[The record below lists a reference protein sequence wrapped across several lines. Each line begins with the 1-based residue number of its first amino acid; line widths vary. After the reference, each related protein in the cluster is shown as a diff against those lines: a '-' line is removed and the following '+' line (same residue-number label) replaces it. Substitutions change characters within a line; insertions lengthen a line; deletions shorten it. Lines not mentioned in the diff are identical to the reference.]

1 MLKETILT
9 IKSRALEVNL
19 ADTKVDVEVD
29 EKYLILQEIFSKYYG
44 LIEGVNIFLRELSHP
59 LRNWDFIVQEARG
72 YSLDYFHLLKGHPE
86 GGDAAGL
93 FVAIFTD
100 AIDSGTTSTVQMEAA
115 DNLLLFLQKVLSESG
130 ADIEKFMP
138 VIQDAFDRIRNFESE
153 RFFLFVKSYY
163 QIKRLGEVFLKTR
176 SPNGSDCRSINQ
188 LLVKYFNHSY
198 RYWLKEEDPRAW
210 FEKELGNRETFSQSN
225 GFFTMISHQSIRGH
239 LSRLDELSGPE
250 TLDSADNTQALM
262 ALPGYNEI
270 VGKYRSIPQK
280 LFDAGSETGRS
291 NYWKVIFLFHIMNI
305 SGLSVIHEETLRNI
319 NRTLTWLIANE
330 SLSNATRLIEKT
342 FSILKTRRHQFPVT
356 ALNCV
361 LNMGKGVY
369 NTDDIEFINFFID
382 QVIGL
387 GFELPRVDGVGNDWQ
402 IRVNPA
408 HIQNIR
414 TWMELIELNPKRSIR
429 LLSHLIIH
437 LALCGV
443 FIKDT
448 DLFPRDITRFLNSDI
463 APAYNLAKQVSR
475 LFPSYFNDIGAEG
488 KLREISTRIDELTHR
503 RDILIHFLR
512 KQSHVESSNLI
523 IGFMEAVLHFW
534 ETRDKEHLRPFIPPN
549 IFDQITSEGAFIDNV
564 SSIFTHLKASGLAL
578 PGALLTTGEDQ
589 LKKRVDD
596 VPDVTATDRERVLL
610 IATFYKLL
618 NQKYQTD
625 FVDIGNSLDRLK
637 LEAFPDLDKLQS
649 ALEEK
654 KLEVRLGKLLDY
666 LENLKQLI
674 LSDRTYEIREDI
686 YKKRHFTVD
695 IPSMYGSYNE
705 MKFDALGLTFR
716 IESLVNVLF
725 EDLVEDMDLSLITK
739 ATFYQ
744 IYDRLH
750 LFGKALKLEG
760 ISSLE
765 LERQVELLAYSLEV
779 KGFTFSQYLDIFK
792 GFVQCVKNIINDY
805 FNNIHGQNLTRAL
818 ASIPVDQI
826 QAKFLPLE
834 GLDDAEK
841 LRYRVS
847 EIFFRDRITFSLGLQ
862 QVDLFLS
869 RILNTLFHQANKL
882 PKDKLHQLLLYDP
895 QRVVTPIDNMRK
907 ILSGLIDL
915 GNKGYNLAKLDGLG
929 LPVPP
934 GFIIT
939 TEAFRWR
946 ILINSY
952 LPAQQN
958 FREQVTR
965 EVKEL
970 ENKTGKKFGN
980 PKKPLLLSIR
990 SGSTISQPGM
1000 MDTFLDVGANEEI
1013 TANLAGITGNPWFA
1027 WDNYR
1032 RFLQCWGMAF
1042 GLERDDFD
1050 AIISEYKRRWSI
1062 SYKREFTGDH
1072 MKKVALTY
1080 KHMIQDSGI
1089 EVMED
1094 PFEQL
1099 FLTIKLIFASWNSSK
1114 ARTYRKIMGISDDW
1128 GTAVAIQSMVFGNM
1142 SRRSGSGVI
1151 FTHNPRWSG
1160 DTLRLWGDF
1169 TLGNQGEDVVSGLV
1183 NTMPISL
1190 FQQEIEKRETDI
1202 TMETHF
1208 PEIYLALKEWAMDL
1222 VEKNGWPPQEVE
1234 FTFEGPRKEDL
1245 FLLQSRDMSIR
1256 ESKKVYTFDL
1266 DEASGGAILG
1276 SGIGVSGGAMSGRL
1290 VFSLEEI
1297 DRWRQKEP
1305 ETSLILVRGDTVPD
1319 DIREIFSA
1327 DGILTAKGGVTSHA
1341 AVVAH
1346 RLEKT
1351 CVVGCGNLICD
1362 EKRKACHFNR
1372 RRLSTGDFISI
1383 DGREGSVYDGHM
1395 KIKEAG

>member
-1 MLKETILT
+1 MA
-9 IKSRALEVNL
+9 IKSKALEINL
-19 ADTKVDVEVD
+19 EESKMDVEVD

-44 LIEGVNIFLRELSHP
+44 LIDGLNTFLVELSHP

-72 YSLDYFHLLKGHPE
+72 YSLDYFHLLKGHSG
-86 GGDAAGL
+86 GGDAAAL
-93 FVAIFTD
+93 FVDIFTR
-100 AIDSGTTSTVQMEAA
+100 AIDAGSSAMVQMEAA
-115 DNLLLFLQKVLSESG
+115 DNLLLFLQKVLNESG
-130 ADIEKFMP
+130 TDIRKFMP
-138 VIQDAFDRIRNFESE
+138 AIQDAFDRIRQFENE
-153 RFFLFVKSYY
+153 QFFLFVKSYY
-163 QIKRLGEVFLKTR
+163 QMKRLGEAFLE
-176 SPNGSDCRSINQ
+176 SDAASGYDCTAVNQ
-188 LLVKYFNHSY
+188 LLIKYFDRSF
-198 RYWLKEEDPRAW
+198 RYWLNEEDPRAW
-210 FEKELGNRETFSQSN
+210 FEKELGKKEAFHQSN
-225 GFFTMISHQSIRGH
+225 GFFSMISHQAIQDYRTR
-239 LSRLDELSGPE
+239 LNIISREGSLGSAE
-250 TLDSADNTQALM
+250 TTKALL
-262 ALPGYNEI
+262 ALPGYNEF
-270 VGKYRSIPQK
+270 VGNYRAIPQK
-280 LFDAGSETGRS
+280 LFDAGEESERS

-305 SGLSVIHEETLRNI
+305 SGLSVIHEETLRDI

-330 SLSNATRLIEKT
+330 SLSNATRLIQKT
-342 FSILKTRRHQFPVT
+342 FSILKTRRHEFPAT

-382 QVIGL
+382 QVIDL
-387 GFELPRVDGVGNDWQ
+387 GFELPRVGGVGDDWQ
-402 IRVNPA
+402 IKVNPA

-443 FIKDT
+443 LIKDT

-463 APAYNLAKQVSR
+463 GSAYNLAKQVAR

-488 KLREISTRIDELTHR
+488 KLREISTRLDEMTHR

-534 ETRDKEHLRPFIPPN
+534 ETRDKAQLEPFVPPN
-549 IFDQITSEGAFIDNV
+549 IFRQILSTGAFIDHV
-564 SSIFTHLKASGLAL
+564 SRILSDLRKSGVAL
-578 PGALLTTGEDQ
+578 PEALLTMDTER
-589 LKKRVDD
+589 LEKRIER
-596 VPDVTATDRERVLL
+596 VPDVSDMDRERVLL
-610 IATFYKLL
+610 IVAFYKLL
-618 NQKYQTD
+618 NQKYHTD
-625 FVDIGNSLDRLK
+625 FIDINSYLERLK
-637 LEAFPDLDKLQS
+637 VEAFPDLDQLQA
-649 ALEEK
+649 ALCEDN
-654 KLEVRLGKLLDY
+654 LEVRIGKLLDY
-666 LENLKQLI
+666 LEKLKQLI

-725 EDLVEDMDLSLITK
+725 EDLVEDIDLSLITK

-744 IYDRLH
+744 IYNRLL
-750 LFGKALKLEG
+750 LFGKALKIEG

-765 LERQVELLAYSLEV
+765 LERQVELLSYSLEV

-818 ASIPVDQI
+818 ARIPVDQI
-826 QAKFLPLE
+826 QSRFLPVE

-847 EIFFRDRITFSLGLQ
+847 EIFFRDRITLSLGLQ
-862 QVDLFLS
+862 QMDLFLS

-895 QRVVTPIDNMRK
+895 QRVVTPIDNIRK
-907 ILSGLIDL
+907 MLSGLIDL
-915 GNKGYNLAKLDGLG
+915 GNKGYNLSKLEGLR

-958 FREQVTR
+958 FREQVVR
-965 EVKEL
+965 EITDL
-970 ENKTGKKFGN
+970 EKKTGKKFGN
-980 PKKPLLLSIR
+980 PKKPLLLAIR

-1013 TANLAGITGNPWFA
+1013 IESLSGLTGNPWFA

-1062 SYKREFTGDH
+1062 RYKREFTGDH

-1128 GTAVAIQSMVFGNM
+1128 GTAVAVQSMVFGNM
-1142 SRRSGSGVI
+1142 SRESGSGVI

-1160 DTLRLWGDF
+1160 DTLQLWGDF

-1183 NTMPISL
+1183 NTLPISL

-1208 PEIYLALKEWAMDL
+1208 PEIYQALKGWAMDL

-1245 FLLQSRDMSIR
+1245 FLLQGRDMSIR

-1266 DEASGGAILG
+1266 DAESEGGILG

-1297 DRWRQKEP
+1297 DQWRKKEP
-1305 ETSLILVRGDTVPD
+1305 DTSLILVRGDTVPD

-1327 DGILTAKGGVTSHA
+1327 DGLLTAKGGVTSHA

-1351 CVVGCGNLICD
+1351 CVVGCGNLTCN
-1362 EKRKACHFNR
+1362 EKRKMCSFNR
-1372 RRLSTGDFISI
+1372 RRLNTGDFISI
-1383 DGREGSVYDGHM
+1383 DGREGSVYEGYM
-1395 KIKEAG
+1395 KIREAG